1 MTSKDQSQQPV
12 SFGGGPDID
21 VPSGNHDHSET
32 ADHACFR
39 HAPLN
44 NSADFVGSS
53 TDFVL
58 FDTKG
63 CQICGSPLKVLYAR
77 DAVVLNRTPQEPSVI
92 SPEVFEPLG
101 TGQRPK
107 IADDAPGSEYVFF
120 NVPAMP
126 EGHVLHG
133 AKIHLRYAYLHSVFG
148 DVNVDENDGRVER
161 YYAAK
166 FDMPDIPLPSVDE

>member
-1 MTSKDQSQQPV
+1 MTPQNDSQTPV
-12 SFGGGPDID
+12 SIGGGPDID
-21 VPSGNHDHSET
+21 VPKGNHDHSKT

-44 NSADFVGSS
+44 NTARFVGSD

-58 FDTKG
+58 FDTHG
-63 CQICGSPLKVLYAR
+63 CRICGSPMKVLYAR
-77 DAVVLNRTPQEPSVI
+77 DAVVLNRAPQEPDVI
-92 SPEVFEPLG
+92 SPETFEPLG

-107 IADDAPGSEYVFF
+107 IADDAPGTEYVYF

-126 EGHVLHG
+126 EGHILHG
-133 AKIHLRYAYLHSVFG
+133 VKVHLRYAYLHSVFG
-148 DVNVDENDGRVER
+148 DINVDENDGRVER

-166 FDMPDIPLPSVDE
+166 FDMPDIPLSDSEE